1 MLLPSDTAKDPY
13 VLSGPEDLDDEI
25 STSLWTPT
33 ESEQLSNVADTN
45 TGWVDTGFVAGTDSG
60 VYMVVAC
67 NATGDDLKSTLIL
80 TDIEAKS
87 PENATGVI
95 EELERREVMQ
105 LSDVTH
111 IPLAE
116 AVGGWTLS
124 SEWGEG
130 DYGDNGAHV
139 WNCYTTGT
147 QHLTIGETP
156 EDTMVPEIN

>member
-1 MLLPSDTAKDPY
+1 MLLPADPAKDPY
-13 VLSGPEDLDDEI
+13 VLSGPEDIGTEI
-25 STSLWTPT
+25 STSLWLPA
-33 ESEQLSNVADTN
+33 ESKQLSAVADTN
-45 TGWVDTGFVAGTDSG
+45 TGWVDTGFVADTNSG

-67 NATGDDLKSTLIL
+67 DATGDDLKSTLIL

-87 PENATGVI
+87 TEQAEGVI
-95 EELERREVMQ
+95 EELQSREIMQ

-130 DYGDNGAHV
+130 QYG
-139 WNCYTTGT
+139 
-147 QHLTIGETP
+147 
-156 EDTMVPEIN
+156 